1 MLTTALTREKAR
13 SEHNTYNTTIRE
25 MRLAGF
31 DNNSRTM
38 TIEKERDREK
48 DNNPEKERLKRIEL
62 CCVVLCCGVV
72 WCCDGCVC
80 VCMCFFFV
88 GENWR
93 EKWRD

>member
-25 MRLAGF
+25 MGLAGF

-48 DNNPEKERLKRIEL
+48 DNNPEKDRLKRIEL
-62 CCVVLCCGVV
+62 CCVVV
-72 WCCDGCVC
+72 WCGAVMGARVCVC
-80 VCMCFFFV
+80 VFFFC
-88 GENWR
+88 WR
-93 EKWRD
+93 ELEKEVA